1 MAGPHILTPTH
12 RVVVIGGGLGGL
24 AAALRLRMAGAHVT
38 LLEKNPTTGGKAVE
52 IRSDGFRWDV
62 GPSLLTMP
70 WILEELF
77 AAAGERLTDH
87 LTLEQVS
94 PVCRYF
100 WPDGT
105 VLDEDESFFAR
116 PDVSRFL
123 RYAKGIYELSG
134 EAFLTRP
141 PEDLWKAF
149 HPANWRKLVH
159 LPKVATFQSVSQVVD
174 RYFQDPNLRQ
184 LFKRYAT
191 YNGSSPYQAPATFNV
206 IPYVEAE
213 FGAWYVRGGMARIA
227 ESLTA
232 LARQRG
238 VEVRTG
244 CEVHRVDETGI
255 HLASGETLQADTTVV
270 NGDII
275 RAHRD
280 WIRIRGHEAEATRLA
295 KHGLSLSGFV
305 LLLGVNHRHP
315 GLSHHNIFFS
325 RDYREEFRDLFERRI
340 PSSDPTIYIS
350 ATSRSHAGDAPDGC
364 DNLFILV
371 NAPPADPA
379 YDWEKNKSEYAAHII
394 SRLEALGLKG
404 ISRQILHQQSFS
416 PADFAS
422 RDLSSGGA
430 LYGWA
435 SHSPWTALL
444 RPPLQSR
451 LDTRMFFVGGTT
463 HPGGGIPLVLLS
475 AQMVTEKIV
484 RTHGKKEN
492 LLPAGSP
499 S

>member
-1 MAGPHILTPTH
+1 MPVPPNLPPTH
-12 RVVVIGGGLGGL
+12 HVVVVGGGLGGL
-24 AAALRLRMAGAHVT
+24 AAALRLRTAGARVT

-52 IRSDGFRWDV
+52 VRSNGFRWDV

-77 AAAGERLTDH
+77 ASAGEKITDH
-87 LTLEQVS
+87 LHLEQVS

-159 LPKVATFQSVSQVVD
+159 LSKVATFQSVSQVVD

-213 FGAWYVRGGMARIA
+213 FGAWYVQGGMARIA

-232 LARQRG
+232 LCRQKG
-238 VEVRTG
+238 VEMRTG
-244 CEVHRVDETGI
+244 CEVGRIDESGI
-255 HLASGETLQADTTVV
+255 HLASGETLQADSTVV
-270 NGDII
+270 NGDVI

-280 WIRIRGHEAEATRLA
+280 WIRIPGHEAESARLA
-295 KHGLSLSGFV
+295 RPTLSLSGFV

-325 RDYREEFRDLFERRI
+325 RDYRQEFRDLFERGL

-350 ATSRSHAGDAPDGC
+350 ATSRSHAGDAPEGC

-371 NAPPADPA
+371 NAPPAGPA
-379 YDWEKNKSEYAAHII
+379 YDWEAKKAEYARHII
-394 SRLEALGLKG
+394 SRLEAFGLKG
-404 ISRQILHQQSFS
+404 ISQQILHQQAFS
-416 PADFAS
+416 PSDFAA

-451 LDTRMFFVGGTT
+451 LDPRMFFVGGTT

-484 RTHGKKEN
+484 RQHGKAGN
-492 LLPAGSP
+492 LPPNGPTS
-499 S
+499 